1 MQIEFLWNK
10 KKKKIENRFYPD
22 LWKTRYT
29 YFFIFIPNFLFLIE
43 LILIYN
49 IVRVME
55 TY

>member
-1 MQIEFLWNK
+1 MKN
-10 KKKKIENRFYPD
+10 Y
-22 LWKTRYT
+22 TRCDI
-29 YFFIFIPNFLFLIE
+29 FIFIFNFLFLIE

>member
-1 MQIEFLWNK
+1 MKNYI
-10 KKKKIENRFYPD
+10 
-22 LWKTRYT
+22 RYDI
-29 YFFIFIPNFLFLIE
+29 YIFIFIFNFLFLIE